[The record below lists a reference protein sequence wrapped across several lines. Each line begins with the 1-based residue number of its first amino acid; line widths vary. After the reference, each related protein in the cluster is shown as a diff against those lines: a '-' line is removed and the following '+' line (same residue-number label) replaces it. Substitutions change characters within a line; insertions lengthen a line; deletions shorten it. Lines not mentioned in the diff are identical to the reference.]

1 MFTYYIFEIWYSTNY
16 VVSDKYGIRRVFETQ
31 WYITHKD
38 STLPST
44 VEWTG
49 RENGTKL
56 TEGAMEVKL
65 ARFLFYYRVVPHST
79 TGMSPA
85 ELMFGQQLRT
95 RFDILQPGL
104 ANRVCK
110 KQEKEKRDLICTLE
124 IGGSL
129 KVIMFMLV
137 IFVKWLGGI
146 SKLKLVH
153 LTSQ

>member
-1 MFTYYIFEIWYSTNY
+1 MRFGIPQT
-16 VVSDKYGIRRVFETQ
+16 VVSYRYRIRRVFETQ

-38 STLPST
+38 STLTST
-44 VEWTG
+44 VTWTG

-65 ARFLFYYRVVPHST
+65 ARFLFFYRVTPHST

-95 RFDILQPGL
+95 RFDILLPGL

-110 KQEKEKRDLICTLE
+110 KQEKQKKGFDMHTIE
-124 IGGSL
+124 IGSSL
-129 KVIMFMLV
+129 KVIMIMLV
-137 IFVKWLGGI
+137 IFVIIRQNGYREK
-146 SKLKLVH
+146 
-153 LTSQ
+153 